1 MLIMLLSV
9 LILSIEAKN
18 LAKDIKELKPNEEL
32 RDFLL
37 RGYE

>member
-1 MLIMLLSV
+1 MLLNV
-9 LILSIEAKN
+9 LILSIEAKRTEAN
-18 LAKDIKELKPNEEL
+18 AKDIKELKPNEEL